1 MNKET
6 LTSHQPSD
14 SLIETYSPLDSSFI
28 VKMSWF
34 EDGNILMLTFNTG
47 SIWAYYEVPFEI
59 YSGFCKAPSYGRY
72 FNSNIRNIYRAER
85 INYVMVQNMEL

>member
-1 MNKET
+1 
-6 LTSHQPSD
+6 
-14 SLIETYSPLDSSFI
+14 
-28 VKMSWF
+28 MSWF

>member
-1 MNKET
+1 MKKKT
-6 LTSHQPSD
+6 LVSHQLSD
-14 SLIETYSPLDSSFI
+14 SRIETYSPLDSSFI

-59 YSGFCKAPSYGRY
+59 YSGFCKAPSYGKY
-72 FNSNIRNIYRAER
+72 FNSNIRNVYRAER
-85 INYVMVQNMEL
+85 VNYVAIQNMEL